1 MNKQHWKIHF
11 GSFEKFELI
20 SGGINNFL
28 GGNFKFHQTSPTPL
42 SSGKNKNCWIIST
55 NLSVSVQQR
64 ASAAATMWSKVALL
78 SFFLTVHVYYNSP
91 DMWSYCFWVITH
103 VATTT
108 TAVWGGGKSIGQNIF
123 HYREI
128 PEREI
133 PVDGQTKR
141 VANLR
146 VVTSGGRWGGSRS
159 STRWYKHEGNFDGD
173 LHIRHMTKI
182 G

>member
-28 GGNFKFHQTSPTPL
+28 GGNFKFRQTSPTPL

-108 TAVWGGGKSIGQNIF
+108 AAVWG
-123 HYREI
+123 REI
-128 PEREI
+128 NWPKYFPLPWNTGAWNSGRRTDETSRQFACC
-133 PVDGQTKR
+133 DKR
-141 VANLR
+141 RSLR
-146 VVTSGGRWGGSRS
+146 WFTLIDTLV
-159 STRWYKHEGNFDGD
+159 
-173 LHIRHMTKI
+173 
-182 G
+182 